1 MGGWTPWGATRP
13 IPETSVRWAMQMGSP
28 RTKKNLAFLPPRF
41 RPLPGTQDRRTGP
54 TEHLPSLP
62 PGVGARSPAVSP
74 MNPSSDPNAPWWRL
88 LNRYQWFVLVVAAL
102 GWLLDC
108 MDQQLFVLA
117 RAPAMKEL
125 LAVGFQRPAT
135 PAEIGEYGGYATAI
149 FMLGWASGGLV
160 FGVLGDRWGRA
171 KTMLLTIVLYSGF
184 TGLSA
189 FATHFADFALYRFL
203 TGLGVGGEFAV
214 GVSLVAEVMPSRARP
229 YALGLLQALS
239 TVGNMTAAFIG
250 ISLSVLEQGQ
260 NLAGWAPWRWKFVAG
275 ALPALIVIFV
285 RRGLKEPDAWLATR
299 NQPELRK
306 RMGDY
311 GELFGNPNWKL
322 PATLAG
328 ITLTGAIL
336 LAFLGPKAWSDAV
349 VLPGFSQLKLS
360 VVGVGLVSFGFGLW
374 CIFGGG
380 GDTRYRGRAVT
391 GLLLAL
397 SGVIGVWGIAFFS
410 ADLVRGVLEK
420 KLLAETLGISPDA
433 VARLIREGEV
443 KEQLAAKGIDPQFI
457 PSQLTRWTGI
467 NSMVQNF
474 GAFFGIYGYGLL
486 SQRIGRKP
494 AFAISLVSAML
505 ATAATFWFLRD
516 FKDIFIFVPLMGF
529 ATLSLF
535 GGYAIYFPELFPTR
549 LRSTGT
555 SFCYNVGRFI
565 AAAGPAA
572 LGILTGVVYED
583 TAEPLRYAG
592 ITMCAVYFIGLI
604 ALPFAPETKDQPL
617 PEEER
622 GAAH

>member
-1 MGGWTPWGATRP
+1 MS
-13 IPETSVRWAMQMGSP
+13 TSGVMNDG
-28 RTKKNLAFLPPRF
+28 
-41 RPLPGTQDRRTGP
+41 PGFQ
-54 TEHLPSLP
+54 
-62 PGVGARSPAVSP
+62 
-74 MNPSSDPNAPWWRL
+74 WWRL

-125 LAVGFQRPAT
+125 LKASWGTAPT
-135 PAEIGEYGGYATAI
+135 PGQVGEYGGYATAV

-171 KTMLLTIVLYSGF
+171 KTMLLTIVLYSGC

-189 FATHFADFALYRFL
+189 FAQRFWDFALYRFI

-214 GVSLVAEVMPSRARP
+214 GVALVAEVMPSRARP

-239 TVGNMTAAFIG
+239 TVGNMTAALIG
-250 ISLSVLEQGQ
+250 LSLSYMEQAHS
-260 NLAGWAPWRWKFVAG
+260 LAGWAPWRWKFIAG

-285 RRGLKEPDAWLATR
+285 RRGLKEPDAWLEAR
-299 NQPELRK
+299 KNPETRK

-311 GELFGNPNWKL
+311 GELFGNPNWRL
-322 PATLAG
+322 PASLAG
-328 ITLTGAIL
+328 ITLTIGIG
-336 LAFLGPKAWSDAV
+336 LAFLGPDSWANNMV
-349 VLPGFSQLKLS
+349 FPGFSQLKLTVVGIS
-360 VVGVGLVSFGFGLW
+360 VVALLFGLW
-374 CIFGGG
+374 CVYGGG
-380 GDTRYRGRAVT
+380 GDTRYRGRAMT

-420 KLLAETLGISPDA
+420 KLIADG
-433 VARLIREGEV
+433 VA
-443 KEQLAAKGIDPQFI
+443 AADI
-457 PSQLTRWTGI
+457 PAKLTRWTAI
-467 NSMVQNF
+467 NSLVQNF
-474 GAFFGIYGYGLL
+474 GAFFGIYGYGLI

-494 AFAISLVSAML
+494 AFLFSLLGAAG
-505 ATAATFWFLRD
+505 ATVATFWFLRD

-555 SFCYNVGRFI
+555 SFCYNVGRFV

-572 LGILTGVVYED
+572 LGILSGVVYKN
-583 TAEPLRYAG
+583 TSEPLRYAG
-592 ITMCAVYFIGLI
+592 ITMCAVYVIGLM
-604 ALPFAPETKDQPL
+604 ALPFAPETKGQPL

-622 GAAH
+622 GAVH

>member
-1 MGGWTPWGATRP
+1 
-13 IPETSVRWAMQMGSP
+13 
-28 RTKKNLAFLPPRF
+28 
-41 RPLPGTQDRRTGP
+41 
-54 TEHLPSLP
+54 
-62 PGVGARSPAVSP
+62 
-74 MNPSSDPNAPWWRL
+74 MNPSSDPHAPWWRL
-88 LNRYQWFVLVVAAL
+88 LNRYQWFVLIVAAL

-125 LAVGFQRPAT
+125 LTAGFQRPAT

-171 KTMLLTIVLYSGF
+171 KTMLLTIILYSGF

-189 FATHFADFALYRFL
+189 FATRFADFALYRFL

-214 GVSLVAEVMPSRARP
+214 GVALVAEVMPSRARP

-311 GELFGNPNWKL
+311 GELFGNPNWRL

-328 ITLTGAIL
+328 ITLAGAIL
-336 LAFLGPKAWSDAV
+336 LAFLGPKAWSDTPV
-349 VLPGFSQLKLS
+349 IPGFSQLKLT
-360 VVGVGLVSFGFGLW
+360 VVGVGLVSFAFGLW

-420 KLLAETLGISPDA
+420 KLLAESLGISPDE
-433 VARLIREGEV
+433 VARLMRDGGV
-443 KEQLAAKGIDPQFI
+443 KEQLAQKGIDPQFI

-516 FKDIFIFVPLMGF
+516 FQDIFLFVPLMGF

-572 LGILTGVVYED
+572 LGILTGVVYKD
-583 TAEPLRYAG
+583 TGEPLRYAG

-604 ALPFAPETKDQPL
+604 ALPFAPETRGQPL

-622 GAAH
+622 EAVH

>member
-1 MGGWTPWGATRP
+1 M
-13 IPETSVRWAMQMGSP
+13 SSP
-28 RTKKNLAFLPPRF
+28 
-41 RPLPGTQDRRTGP
+41 
-54 TEHLPSLP
+54 
-62 PGVGARSPAVSP
+62 
-74 MNPSSDPNAPWWRL
+74 SDPGFAWWRL
-88 LNRYQWFVLVVAAL
+88 LNRYQWFVLIVAAL

-125 LAVGFQRPAT
+125 LTAGFGRPAT

-149 FMLGWASGGLV
+149 FMLGWATGGLI

-171 KTMLLTIVLYSGF
+171 KTMLLTIVLYSGC

-189 FATHFADFALYRFL
+189 LSTRFWDFALYRFL

-214 GVSLVAEVMPSRARP
+214 GVALVAEVMPARARP

-239 TVGNMTAAFIG
+239 TVGNMSAALIG

-299 NQPELRK
+299 ENPELRK
-306 RMGDY
+306 KMGDY
-311 GELFGNPNWKL
+311 GELFGNPNWRL
-322 PATLAG
+322 PATCAG
-328 ITLTGAIL
+328 VTLLVAIL
-336 LAFLGPKAWSDAV
+336 FAFLGPDAWTKNQI
-349 VLPGFSQLKLS
+349 LPGFSQLKLT
-360 VVGVGLVSFGFGLW
+360 VVSIAVVALGFGLW
-374 CIFGGG
+374 CVFGGG

-420 KLLAETLGISPDA
+420 KLLGEALGISPA
-433 VARLIREGEV
+433 EV
-443 KEQLAAKGIDPQFI
+443 QAAQLAGKIKEMLAAKGVDPSLI

-467 NSMVQNF
+467 NSLVQNF

-494 AFAISLVSAML
+494 AFAASLLAAMT

-516 FKDIFIFVPLMGF
+516 FSDIFIFVPLMGF

-555 SFCYNVGRFI
+555 SFCYNVGRFV

-572 LGILTGVVYED
+572 LGILSGVVYKD
-583 TAEPLRYAG
+583 TPEPLRYAG
-592 ITMCAVYFIGLI
+592 ITMCAVYVIGLL
-604 ALPFAPETKDQPL
+604 ALPFAPETKGQPL
-617 PEEER
+617 PEEDR

>member
-1 MGGWTPWGATRP
+1 M
-13 IPETSVRWAMQMGSP
+13 S
-28 RTKKNLAFLPPRF
+28 N
-41 RPLPGTQDRRTGP
+41 
-54 TEHLPSLP
+54 
-62 PGVGARSPAVSP
+62 PAE
-74 MNPSSDPNAPWWRL
+74 SSFAWWRL
-88 LNRYQWFVLVVAAL
+88 LSRYQWFVLIVAAL

-117 RAPAMKEL
+117 RAPAMREL
-125 LAVGFQRPAT
+125 LAAGWGRAPTQ
-135 PAEIGEYGGYATAI
+135 AEIGEYGGYVTAI
-149 FMLGWASGGLV
+149 FMLGWASGGLI

-171 KTMLLTIVLYSGF
+171 KTMLLTIVLYSGL

-189 FATHFADFALYRFL
+189 FATRFWDFALYRFL

-214 GVSLVAEVMPSRARP
+214 GVALVAEVMPARARP

-239 TVGNMTAAFIG
+239 AVGNMTAALIG
-250 ISLSVLEQGQ
+250 ISLSVLEQGRQ
-260 NLAGWAPWRWKFVAG
+260 LAGWAPWRWEFIAG
-275 ALPALIVIFV
+275 ALPALVVIFV

-299 NQPELRK
+299 NNPALRK

-311 GELFGNPNWKL
+311 GELFGNPNWRL
-322 PATLAG
+322 PATLAIVTLG
-328 ITLTGAIL
+328 IAIL
-336 LAFLGPKAWSDAV
+336 LAFLGPQAWSAQE
-349 VLPGFSQLKLS
+349 VLPGFSRLKVTVIAVAFVALA
-360 VVGVGLVSFGFGLW
+360 FGAW
-374 CIFGGG
+374 CVFGGG

-420 KLLAETLGISPDA
+420 KLIADGVDRA
-433 VARLIREGEV
+433 LIP
-443 KEQLAAKGIDPQFI
+443 A
-457 PSQLTRWTGI
+457 QLTRWTGI
-467 NSMVQNF
+467 NSMVQNI
-474 GAFFGIYGYGLL
+474 GAFLGMYGYSLL

-494 AFAISLVSAML
+494 AFAISLIAAMVS
-505 ATAATFWFLRD
+505 TAATFWFLRD

-529 ATLSLF
+529 GTLSLF

-555 SFCYNVGRFI
+555 SFCYNVGRFL

-572 LGILTGVVYED
+572 LGVLSGVIYKD
-583 TAEPLRYAG
+583 TSEPLRYAG
-592 ITMCAVYFIGLI
+592 ITMCAVYLIGLA
-604 ALPFAPETKDQPL
+604 ALPFAPETRGQPL

-622 GAAH
+622 PLAH

>member
-1 MGGWTPWGATRP
+1 M
-13 IPETSVRWAMQMGSP
+13 TSDS
-28 RTKKNLAFLPPRF
+28 
-41 RPLPGTQDRRTGP
+41 
-54 TEHLPSLP
+54 
-62 PGVGARSPAVSP
+62 
-74 MNPSSDPNAPWWRL
+74 NPVAWWRL
-88 LNRYQWFVLVVAAL
+88 LNRYQWFVLLVAAA

-125 LAVGFQRPAT
+125 LSVGWGRPAT
-135 PAEIGEYGGYATAI
+135 PAEVGEYGGYSTAI

-171 KTMLLTIVLYSGF
+171 KTMLLTIVLYSGC

-189 FATHFADFALYRFL
+189 FAQRFWDFALYRFM

-214 GVSLVAEVMPSRARP
+214 GVALVAEVMPTRARP

-239 TVGNMTAAFIG
+239 TVGNMTAATIG
-250 ISLSVLEQGQ
+250 ITLSVLEKGQ
-260 NLAGWAPWRWKFVAG
+260 NLKGWAPWRWEFIAG

-285 RRGLKEPDAWLATR
+285 RRGLKEPEPWLEAR
-299 NQPELRK
+299 KNPETRK

-311 GELFGNPNWKL
+311 GELFGNPNWRL
-322 PATLAG
+322 PATCAG
-328 ITLTGAIL
+328 ITLLCGVL
-336 LAFLGPKAWSDAV
+336 LGFLGPDAWAKNM
-349 VLPGFSQLKLS
+349 VLPGFSQLKIT
-360 VVGVGLVSFGFGLW
+360 VVGIAVVALVFGIW
-374 CIFGGG
+374 CVYGGG

-420 KLLAETLGISPDA
+420 KLLADGVPPAD
-433 VARLIREGEV
+433 
-443 KEQLAAKGIDPQFI
+443 I

-474 GAFFGIYGYGLL
+474 GAFFGIYGYGLV

-494 AFAISLVSAML
+494 AFAISLVSAMVC
-505 ATAATFWFLRD
+505 TAATFWYLRD

-529 ATLSLF
+529 TTLSLF

-572 LGILTGVVYED
+572 LGILSGVVYKD

-592 ITMCAVYFIGLI
+592 ITMCAVYLIGLI
-604 ALPFAPETKDQPL
+604 ALPFAPETRGQPL

-622 GAAH
+622 GFSH

>member
-1 MGGWTPWGATRP
+1 MSMANHATDGA
-13 IPETSVRWAMQMGSP
+13 GF
-28 RTKKNLAFLPPRF
+28 K
-41 RPLPGTQDRRTGP
+41 
-54 TEHLPSLP
+54 
-62 PGVGARSPAVSP
+62 
-74 MNPSSDPNAPWWRL
+74 WWRL
-88 LNRYQWFVLVVAAL
+88 LNRYQWFVLTVAAL

-125 LAVGFQRPAT
+125 LAVGLGRAAT
-135 PAEIGEYGGYATAI
+135 PGEIGEYGGYATAI
-149 FMLGWASGGLV
+149 FMLGWATGGLI

-171 KTMLLTIVLYSGF
+171 KTMLLTIVLYSGC

-189 FATHFADFALYRFL
+189 FATQFWDFALYRFL

-214 GVSLVAEVMPSRARP
+214 GVALVAEVMPERARP

-250 ISLSVLEQGQ
+250 ISLSVLEQGNQ
-260 NLAGWAPWRWKFVAG
+260 LAGWAPWRWKFIAG

-285 RRGLKEPDAWLATR
+285 RRGLKEPEPWLAA
-299 NQPELRK
+299 RK
-306 RMGDY
+306 NPALAKKMGDY

-322 PATLAG
+322 PATLAAV
-328 ITLTGAIL
+328 TLFTGVL
-336 LAFLGPKAWSDAV
+336 LAFLGPDVWSKNMI
-349 VLPGFSQLKLS
+349 LPGFSQLKLT
-360 VVGVGLVSFGFGLW
+360 VVGIGFVALGFGIW
-374 CIFGGG
+374 CIYGGG
-380 GDTRYRGRAVT
+380 GDTQYRGRAVT

-420 KLLAETLGISPDA
+420 KLTAEALGISTLELQQ
-433 VARLIREGEV
+433 VISQGTLKARML
-443 KEQLAAKGIDPQFI
+443 AKGVDPMQI

-467 NSMVQNF
+467 SSMVQNF

-494 AFAISLVSAML
+494 AFGISLVSAML

-516 FKDIFIFVPLMGF
+516 FKDIFIFVPIMGF
-529 ATLSLF
+529 ATMSLF

-555 SFCYNVGRFI
+555 SFCYNVGRFV

-572 LGILTGVVYED
+572 LGVLSGVVYKD
-583 TAEPLRYAG
+583 TAEPLRFAG
-592 ITMCAVYFIGLI
+592 ITMCAIYVVGLI
-604 ALPFAPETKDQPL
+604 ALPFAPETKGQPL
-617 PEEER
+617 PESER
-622 GAAH
+622 GFTH

>member
-1 MGGWTPWGATRP
+1 M
-13 IPETSVRWAMQMGSP
+13 SSP
-28 RTKKNLAFLPPRF
+28 
-41 RPLPGTQDRRTGP
+41 
-54 TEHLPSLP
+54 
-62 PGVGARSPAVSP
+62 
-74 MNPSSDPNAPWWRL
+74 SDPGFAWWRL
-88 LNRYQWFVLVVAAL
+88 LNRYQWFVLIVAAL

-125 LAVGFQRPAT
+125 LTAGLGRPAT
-135 PAEIGEYGGYATAI
+135 PGEIGEYGGYATAI
-149 FMLGWASGGLV
+149 FMLGWATGGLI

-171 KTMLLTIVLYSGF
+171 KTMLLTIVLYSGC

-189 FATHFADFALYRFL
+189 FATRFWDFALYRFL

-214 GVSLVAEVMPSRARP
+214 GVALVAEVMPSRARP

-239 TVGNMTAAFIG
+239 TVGNMSAALIG

-260 NLAGWAPWRWKFVAG
+260 NLAGWAPWRWKFIAG

-299 NQPELRK
+299 ENPELRK
-306 RMGDY
+306 KMGDY
-311 GELFGNPNWKL
+311 GELFGNPNWRL
-322 PATLAG
+322 PATCAAV
-328 ITLTGAIL
+328 TLLVAIL
-336 LAFLGPKAWSDAV
+336 FAFLGPEAWTKNQI
-349 VLPGFSQLKLS
+349 LPGFSQLKLT
-360 VVGVGLVSFGFGLW
+360 VVGIAVVALGFGLW
-374 CIFGGG
+374 CVFGGG

-420 KLLAETLGISPDA
+420 KLLAEALGISPA
-433 VARLIREGEV
+433 EV
-443 KEQLAAKGIDPQFI
+443 QAAQLAGKIKEMLAAKGVDPSLI
-457 PSQLTRWTGI
+457 PSQLTKWTGI
-467 NSMVQNF
+467 NSLVQNF

-494 AFAISLVSAML
+494 AFAASLLAAMT

-516 FKDIFIFVPLMGF
+516 FSDIFIFVPLMGF

-555 SFCYNVGRFI
+555 SFCYNVGRFV

-572 LGILTGVVYED
+572 LGILSGVVYKD
-583 TAEPLRYAG
+583 TPEPLRYAG
-592 ITMCAVYFIGLI
+592 ITMCAVYVIGLV

>member
-1 MGGWTPWGATRP
+1 MSMANHATD
-13 IPETSVRWAMQMGSP
+13 G
-28 RTKKNLAFLPPRF
+28 
-41 RPLPGTQDRRTGP
+41 PGFQ
-54 TEHLPSLP
+54 
-62 PGVGARSPAVSP
+62 
-74 MNPSSDPNAPWWRL
+74 WWRL
-88 LNRYQWFVLVVAAL
+88 LNRYQWFVLTVAAL

-125 LAVGFQRPAT
+125 LAVGFGRPAT
-135 PAEIGEYGGYATAI
+135 PGEIGEYGGYATAI
-149 FMLGWASGGLV
+149 FMLGWATGGLI

-171 KTMLLTIVLYSGF
+171 KTMLLTIVLYSGC

-189 FATHFADFALYRFL
+189 FATQFWDFALYRFL

-214 GVSLVAEVMPSRARP
+214 GVALVAEVMPERARP

-250 ISLSVLEQGQ
+250 ISLSVLEQGNQ
-260 NLAGWAPWRWKFVAG
+260 LAGWAPWRWKFIAG

-285 RRGLKEPDAWLATR
+285 RRGLKEPEPWLAA
-299 NQPELRK
+299 RK
-306 RMGDY
+306 NPALAKKMGDY

-322 PATLAG
+322 PAALAG
-328 ITLTGAIL
+328 ATLFTGVL
-336 LAFLGPKAWSDAV
+336 LAFLGPDAWSKNMIV
-349 VLPGFSQLKLS
+349 PGFSQLKLT
-360 VVGVGLVSFGFGLW
+360 VVGIGFVSLAFGIW
-374 CIFGGG
+374 CIYGGG
-380 GDTRYRGRAVT
+380 GDTQYRGRAVT

-420 KLLAETLGISPDA
+420 KLTAEALGIST
-433 VARLIREGEV
+433 VELQQVISQGTLKARML
-443 KEQLAAKGIDPQFI
+443 AKGVDPMLI

-467 NSMVQNF
+467 SSMVQNF

-494 AFAISLVSAML
+494 AFGISLVSAML

-516 FKDIFIFVPLMGF
+516 FKDIFIFVPIMGF

-555 SFCYNVGRFI
+555 SFCYNVGRFV

-572 LGILTGVVYED
+572 LGVLSGVVYKD
-583 TAEPLRYAG
+583 TAEPLRLAG
-592 ITMCAVYFIGLI
+592 ITMCAIYVVGLI
-604 ALPFAPETKDQPL
+604 ALPFAPETKGQPL
-617 PEEER
+617 PESER
-622 GAAH
+622 GFTH

>member
-1 MGGWTPWGATRP
+1 M
-13 IPETSVRWAMQMGSP
+13 SS
-28 RTKKNLAFLPPRF
+28 
-41 RPLPGTQDRRTGP
+41 
-54 TEHLPSLP
+54 H
-62 PGVGARSPAVSP
+62 
-74 MNPSSDPNAPWWRL
+74 SDPGFAWWRL
-88 LNRYQWFVLVVAAL
+88 LNRYQWFVLTVAAL

-125 LAVGFQRPAT
+125 LTAGFGRPAT
-135 PAEIGEYGGYATAI
+135 PGEIGEYGGYATAI
-149 FMLGWASGGLV
+149 FMLGWATGGLI

-171 KTMLLTIVLYSGF
+171 KTMLLTIVLYSGC

-189 FATHFADFALYRFL
+189 FATRFWDFALYRFL

-214 GVSLVAEVMPSRARP
+214 GVALVAEVMPARARP

-239 TVGNMTAAFIG
+239 TVGNMSAALIG

-299 NQPELRK
+299 ENPELRK
-306 RMGDY
+306 KMGDY
-311 GELFGNPNWKL
+311 GELFGNPNWRL
-322 PATLAG
+322 PASCAAVTL
-328 ITLTGAIL
+328 LVAIL
-336 LAFLGPKAWSDAV
+336 FAFLGPDAWTKNQ
-349 VLPGFSQLKLS
+349 VLPGFSQLKLT
-360 VVGVGLVSFGFGLW
+360 VVGIAVVALGFGLW
-374 CIFGGG
+374 CVFGGG

-420 KLLAETLGISPDA
+420 KLLAEALGISSA
-433 VARLIREGEV
+433 EV
-443 KEQLAAKGIDPQFI
+443 QAAQLAGKIKEMLAAKGVDPSLI
-457 PSQLTRWTGI
+457 PSQLTKWTGI
-467 NSMVQNF
+467 NSLVQNF

-486 SQRIGRKP
+486 AQRIGRKP
-494 AFAISLVSAML
+494 AFAVSLLAAMSA
-505 ATAATFWFLRD
+505 TIATFWFLRD
-516 FKDIFIFVPLMGF
+516 FSDIFIFVPLMGF

-555 SFCYNVGRFI
+555 SFCYNVGRFV

-572 LGILTGVVYED
+572 LGILSGVVYKD
-583 TAEPLRYAG
+583 TPEPLRYAG
-592 ITMCAVYFIGLI
+592 ITMCSVYVIGLL

-617 PEEER
+617 PEEDR
-622 GAAH
+622 SAAH

>member
-1 MGGWTPWGATRP
+1 
-13 IPETSVRWAMQMGSP
+13 
-28 RTKKNLAFLPPRF
+28 
-41 RPLPGTQDRRTGP
+41 
-54 TEHLPSLP
+54 
-62 PGVGARSPAVSP
+62 

-88 LNRYQWFVLVVAAL
+88 LNRYQWFVLIVAAL

-125 LAVGFQRPAT
+125 LTAGFQRPAT

-189 FATHFADFALYRFL
+189 FATRFGDFALYRFL

-260 NLAGWAPWRWKFVAG
+260 NLAGWAPWRWKFIAG

-322 PATLAG
+322 PASLAG

-349 VLPGFSQLKLS
+349 VVPGFSQLKLS

-433 VARLIREGEV
+433 VARLIREGGV

-474 GAFFGIYGYGLL
+474 GAFFGIYGYALL

-505 ATAATFWFLRD
+505 ATVATFWFLRD
-516 FKDIFIFVPLMGF
+516 FRDIFIFVPLMGF
-529 ATLSLF
+529 TTLSLF

-555 SFCYNVGRFI
+555 SFCYNVGRFV
-565 AAAGPAA
+565 AATGPLVLGLLTSQVFAGENYP
-572 LGILTGVVYED
+572 
-583 TAEPLRYAG
+583 EPLPWRYAG
-592 ITMCAVYFIGLI
+592 VSMCSIFLLGLFV
-604 ALPFAPETKDQPL
+604 LPFCPETKGKPL
-617 PEEER
+617 PE
-622 GAAH
+622 

>member
-1 MGGWTPWGATRP
+1 M
-13 IPETSVRWAMQMGSP
+13 SSP
-28 RTKKNLAFLPPRF
+28 
-41 RPLPGTQDRRTGP
+41 
-54 TEHLPSLP
+54 
-62 PGVGARSPAVSP
+62 
-74 MNPSSDPNAPWWRL
+74 SDPGFAWWRL
-88 LNRYQWFVLVVAAL
+88 LNRYQWFVLIVAAL

-125 LAVGFQRPAT
+125 LTAGLGRQAT
-135 PAEIGEYGGYATAI
+135 PGEIGEYGGYATAI
-149 FMLGWASGGLV
+149 FMLGWATGGLI

-171 KTMLLTIVLYSGF
+171 KTMLLTIVLYSGC

-189 FATHFADFALYRFL
+189 FATRFWDFALYRFL

-214 GVSLVAEVMPSRARP
+214 GVALVAEVMPSRARP

-239 TVGNMTAAFIG
+239 TVGNMSAALIG

-299 NQPELRK
+299 ENPESRK
-306 RMGDY
+306 KMGDY
-311 GELFGNPNWKL
+311 GELFGNPNWRL
-322 PATLAG
+322 PATCAAV
-328 ITLTGAIL
+328 TLLVAIL
-336 LAFLGPKAWSDAV
+336 FAFLGPEAWTKNQI
-349 VLPGFSQLKLS
+349 LPGFSQLKLT
-360 VVGVGLVSFGFGLW
+360 VVGIAVVALSFGLW
-374 CIFGGG
+374 CVFGGG

-420 KLLAETLGISPDA
+420 KLLAEALGISPA
-433 VARLIREGEV
+433 EV
-443 KEQLAAKGIDPQFI
+443 QAAQLAGKIKEMLAAKGVDPSLI
-457 PSQLTRWTGI
+457 PSQLTKWTGI
-467 NSMVQNF
+467 NSLVQNF

-494 AFAISLVSAML
+494 AFAASLLAAMT

-516 FKDIFIFVPLMGF
+516 FSDIFIFVPLMGF

-555 SFCYNVGRFI
+555 SFCYNVGRFV

-572 LGILTGVVYED
+572 LGILSGVVYKD
-583 TAEPLRYAG
+583 TPEPLRYAG
-592 ITMCAVYFIGLI
+592 ITMCAVYVIGLV
-604 ALPFAPETKDQPL
+604 ALPFAPETKGQPL

-622 GAAH
+622 VAAH

>member
-1 MGGWTPWGATRP
+1 MSSNT
-13 IPETSVRWAMQMGSP
+13 E
-28 RTKKNLAFLPPRF
+28 
-41 RPLPGTQDRRTGP
+41 PGF
-54 TEHLPSLP
+54 
-62 PGVGARSPAVSP
+62 A
-74 MNPSSDPNAPWWRL
+74 WWRL
-88 LNRYQWFVLVVAAL
+88 LNRYQWFVLIVAAL

-125 LAVGFQRPAT
+125 LTAGLGRPAT
-135 PAEIGEYGGYATAI
+135 PAEIGEYGAYATSI
-149 FMLGWASGGLV
+149 FMLGWATGGLI

-189 FATHFADFALYRFL
+189 LATRFWDFALYRFL

-214 GVSLVAEVMPSRARP
+214 GVALVAEVLPSRVRP

-239 TVGNMTAAFIG
+239 TVGNMSAALIG
-250 ISLSVLEQGQ
+250 ISLSLLEQGQ

-275 ALPALIVIFV
+275 ALPALVVIFV
-285 RRGLKEPDAWLATR
+285 RRGLKEPDAWLAAR
-299 NQPELRK
+299 ENPELRK
-306 RMGDY
+306 KMGDY
-311 GELFGNPNWKL
+311 GELFGNPNWRL
-322 PATLAG
+322 PATCAAA
-328 ITLTGAIL
+328 TLLVAIL
-336 LAFLGPKAWSDAV
+336 LAFLGPDAWTKNQI
-349 VLPGFSQLKLS
+349 LPDFSQLKLT
-360 VVGVGLVSFGFGLW
+360 VVAIAVVALGFGLW
-374 CIFGGG
+374 CVFGGG

-420 KLLAETLGISPDA
+420 KLLAEALGISPA
-433 VARLIREGEV
+433 EV
-443 KEQLAAKGIDPQFI
+443 QAAQLAGKIKEMLADKGVDPSLI
-457 PSQLTRWTGI
+457 PSQLTKWTGI
-467 NSMVQNF
+467 NSLVQNF

-494 AFAISLVSAML
+494 AFAASLLAAMI

-516 FKDIFIFVPLMGF
+516 FSDIFIFVPLMGF

-555 SFCYNVGRFI
+555 SFCYNVGRFV

-572 LGILTGVVYED
+572 LGILSGVVYKD
-583 TAEPLRYAG
+583 TPEPLRYAG
-592 ITMCAVYFIGLI
+592 ITMCAVYVIGLV
-604 ALPFAPETKDQPL
+604 ALPFAPETRGQPL
-617 PEEER
+617 PEEEPS
-622 GAAH
+622 AVD

>member
-1 MGGWTPWGATRP
+1 MSTADNAGDAT
-13 IPETSVRWAMQMGSP
+13 G
-28 RTKKNLAFLPPRF
+28 F
-41 RPLPGTQDRRTGP
+41 G
-54 TEHLPSLP
+54 
-62 PGVGARSPAVSP
+62 
-74 MNPSSDPNAPWWRL
+74 WWRL
-88 LNRYQWFVLVVAAL
+88 LSRYQWFVLIVAAL

-125 LAVGFQRPAT
+125 LSVGLGRPAT
-135 PAEIGEYGGYATAI
+135 PGEVGEYGGYATAI
-149 FMLGWASGGLV
+149 FMLGWATGGLI

-171 KTMLLTIVLYSGF
+171 KTMLLTIVLYSGC

-189 FATHFADFALYRFL
+189 FATRFADFALYRFL

-214 GVSLVAEVMPSRARP
+214 GVALVAEVMPDRARP

-239 TVGNMTAAFIG
+239 TVGNMTAALIG
-250 ISLSVLEQGQ
+250 ISLGFMEQGA
-260 NLAGWAPWRWKFVAG
+260 NLAGWAPWRWKFIAG

-299 NQPELRK
+299 NNPELRK
-306 RMGDY
+306 KMGDY
-311 GELFGNPNWKL
+311 GELFGNPNWRT
-322 PATLAG
+322 PAALAG
-328 ITLTGAIL
+328 ITLFAGVM
-336 LAFLGPKAWSDAV
+336 LAFFGPEAWSKV
-349 VLPGFSQLKLS
+349 QIIPGFSQLKLT
-360 VVGVGLVSFGFGLW
+360 VVGVAFVALGFGIW
-374 CIFGGG
+374 CIYGGG

-420 KLLAETLGISPDA
+420 KLIAD
-433 VARLIREGEV
+433 
-443 KEQLAAKGIDPQFI
+443 GIDKALI
-457 PSQLTRWTGI
+457 PSQLTKWTGI

-494 AFAISLVSAML
+494 AFAVSLVSAML
-505 ATAATFWFLRD
+505 ATIATFWFLRD

-555 SFCYNVGRFI
+555 SFCYNVGRFV

-572 LGILTGVVYED
+572 LGVLSGVIYKD
-583 TAEPLRYAG
+583 MPEPLRYAG
-592 ITMCAVYFIGLI
+592 VTMCGVYLIGLF
-604 ALPFAPETKDQPL
+604 ALPFAPETKGQPL
-617 PEEER
+617 PESER
-622 GAAH
+622 GFSH

>member
-1 MGGWTPWGATRP
+1 M
-13 IPETSVRWAMQMGSP
+13 SS
-28 RTKKNLAFLPPRF
+28 
-41 RPLPGTQDRRTGP
+41 
-54 TEHLPSLP
+54 H
-62 PGVGARSPAVSP
+62 
-74 MNPSSDPNAPWWRL
+74 SDPGFAWWRL
-88 LNRYQWFVLVVAAL
+88 LNRYQWFVLTVAAL

-125 LAVGFQRPAT
+125 LTAGFGRPAT

-149 FMLGWASGGLV
+149 FMLGWATGGLI

-171 KTMLLTIVLYSGF
+171 KTMLLTIVLYSGC

-189 FATHFADFALYRFL
+189 FATRFWDFALYRFL

-214 GVSLVAEVMPSRARP
+214 GVALVAEVMPARARP

-239 TVGNMTAAFIG
+239 TVGNMSAALIG

-299 NQPELRK
+299 ENPELRK
-306 RMGDY
+306 KMGDY
-311 GELFGNPNWKL
+311 GELFGNPNWRL
-322 PATLAG
+322 PASCAA
-328 ITLTGAIL
+328 ITLLVAIL
-336 LAFLGPKAWSDAV
+336 FAFLGPDAWTKNQ
-349 VLPGFSQLKLS
+349 VLPGFSQLKLT
-360 VVGVGLVSFGFGLW
+360 VVGIAVVALGFGLW
-374 CIFGGG
+374 CVFGGG

-420 KLLAETLGISPDA
+420 KLLAEALGISSA
-433 VARLIREGEV
+433 EV
-443 KEQLAAKGIDPQFI
+443 QAAQLAGKIKELLAAKGVDPSLI
-457 PSQLTRWTGI
+457 PSQLTKWTGI
-467 NSMVQNF
+467 NSLVQNF

-486 SQRIGRKP
+486 AQRIGRKP
-494 AFAISLVSAML
+494 AFAVSLLAAMSA
-505 ATAATFWFLRD
+505 TIATFWFLRD
-516 FKDIFIFVPLMGF
+516 FSDIFIFVPLMGF

-555 SFCYNVGRFI
+555 SFCYNVGRFV

-572 LGILTGVVYED
+572 LGILSGVVYKD
-583 TAEPLRYAG
+583 TPEPLRYAG
-592 ITMCAVYFIGLI
+592 ITMCSVYVIGLL

-617 PEEER
+617 PEEDR
-622 GAAH
+622 SAAH

>member
-1 MGGWTPWGATRP
+1 MSAT
-13 IPETSVRWAMQMGSP
+13 TS
-28 RTKKNLAFLPPRF
+28 
-41 RPLPGTQDRRTGP
+41 TGD
-54 TEHLPSLP
+54 
-62 PGVGARSPAVSP
+62 PATFQ
-74 MNPSSDPNAPWWRL
+74 WWRL
-88 LNRYQWFVLVVAAL
+88 LNRYQWFVLIVSAL

-125 LAVGFQRPAT
+125 LSAGLGRAAT
-135 PAEIGEYGGYATAI
+135 AGEVGEYSGYATAL
-149 FMLGWASGGLV
+149 FMIGWATGGLI

-171 KTMLLTIVLYSGF
+171 KTMLLTIVLYSGC

-189 FATHFADFALYRFL
+189 FSTRFWDFALYRFL

-214 GVSLVAEVMPSRARP
+214 GVALVAEVMPSRARP

-239 TVGNMTAAFIG
+239 TVGNMTAALIG
-250 ISLSVLEQGQ
+250 LSLSVLEQGQ
-260 NLAGWAPWRWKFVAG
+260 SLAGWAPWRWKFIAG

-285 RRGLKEPDAWLATR
+285 RRGLREPDAWLATR
-299 NQPELRK
+299 SNPELRK
-306 RMGDY
+306 KMGDY
-311 GELFGNPNWKL
+311 GELCGNPRWRL
-322 PATLAG
+322 PASLAG
-328 ITLTGAIL
+328 ITLTAGIL
-336 LAFLGPKAWSDAV
+336 LAFLGPKAWSDA
-349 VLPGFSQLKLS
+349 LIFPGFSQLKL
-360 VVGVGLVSFGFGLW
+360 VVLGFACVALLFGVW
-374 CIFGGG
+374 CVFGGG
-380 GDTRYRGRAVT
+380 GDTRYRGRAVS

-420 KLLAETLGISPDA
+420 KLVANALKIDVAAAQQLLAGNRETLKA
-433 VARLIREGEV
+433 A
-443 KEQLAAKGIDPQFI
+443 LAAAKIDDKFI
-457 PSQLTRWTGI
+457 PSQLTWWTSI
-467 NSMVQNF
+467 NSMVQNL

-494 AFAISLVSAML
+494 TFAISLTAAML

-516 FKDIFIFVPLMGF
+516 FNDIFLFVPLMGF

-555 SFCYNVGRFI
+555 SFCYNVGRFV

-572 LGILTGVVYED
+572 LGILSGVVYKD

-592 ITMCAVYFIGLI
+592 ITMCAVYVLGFI
-604 ALPFAPETKDQPL
+604 ALPFAPETRGQPL

>member
-1 MGGWTPWGATRP
+1 
-13 IPETSVRWAMQMGSP
+13 
-28 RTKKNLAFLPPRF
+28 
-41 RPLPGTQDRRTGP
+41 
-54 TEHLPSLP
+54 
-62 PGVGARSPAVSP
+62 
-74 MNPSSDPNAPWWRL
+74 MNTSSDPHAPWWRL
-88 LNRYQWFVLVVAAL
+88 LNRYQWFVLIVAAL

-125 LAVGFQRPAT
+125 LSAGFQRPAT

-149 FMLGWASGGLV
+149 FMLGWAAGGLV

-171 KTMLLTIVLYSGF
+171 KTMLLTIVLYSGC

-189 FATHFADFALYRFL
+189 FATRFADFALYRFL

-214 GVSLVAEVMPSRARP
+214 GVALVAEVMPSRARP

-260 NLAGWAPWRWKFVAG
+260 HLAGWAPWRWKFVAG

-311 GELFGNPNWKL
+311 GELFGNPNWRL

-336 LAFLGPKAWSDAV
+336 LAFLGPKAWSDTPV
-349 VLPGFSQLKLS
+349 IPGFSQLKLA

-420 KLLAETLGISPDA
+420 KLLAESLGISPEE
-433 VARLIREGEV
+433 VARLMRDGGV
-443 KEQLAAKGIDPQFI
+443 KEQLAQKGIDPQYI

-494 AFAISLVSAML
+494 AFGISLVSAML
-505 ATAATFWFLRD
+505 ATVSTFWFLRD
-516 FKDIFIFVPLMGF
+516 FQDIFIFVPLMGF

-572 LGILTGVVYED
+572 LGILTGVVYKD
-583 TAEPLRYAG
+583 TTEPLRYAG

-604 ALPFAPETKDQPL
+604 ALPFAPETRGQPL
-617 PEEER
+617 PEEEQ
-622 GAAH
+622 GTVH

>member
-1 MGGWTPWGATRP
+1 MKNDP
-13 IPETSVRWAMQMGSP
+13 IP
-28 RTKKNLAFLPPRF
+28 
-41 RPLPGTQDRRTGP
+41 DTGQ
-54 TEHLPSLP
+54 
-62 PGVGARSPAVSP
+62 
-74 MNPSSDPNAPWWRL
+74 PWWQL
-88 LNRYQWFVLVVAAL
+88 LNRYQWFVLIVAAL

-125 LAVGFQRPAT
+125 LTAGFGRPAT
-135 PAEIGEYGGYATAI
+135 PAEIGEYGAYATAI
-149 FMLGWASGGLV
+149 FLLGWAAGGLV

-171 KTMLLTIVLYSGF
+171 KTMLLTIILYSGF

-189 FATHFADFALYRFL
+189 FAHRFWDFALFRFL

-214 GVSLVAEVMPSRARP
+214 GVALVAEVMPERARA
-229 YALGLLQALS
+229 YCLSLLQALS
-239 TVGNMTAAFIG
+239 TVGNVTAASIG
-250 ISLSVLEQGQ
+250 IGLSFLQESGD
-260 NLAGWAPWRWKFVAG
+260 LAGWAPWRWKFVMG

-285 RRGLKEPDAWLATR
+285 RRGLKEPDRWLEAR
-299 NQPELRK
+299 KDPELRK

-311 GELFGNPNWKL
+311 GELFGNPNWRL

-328 ITLTGAIL
+328 IVLTVGVGF
-336 LAFLGPKAWSDAV
+336 AFLGPDAWSKNMIF
-349 VLPGFSQLKLS
+349 PGFSQLKLVVVGFS
-360 VVGVGLVSFGFGLW
+360 VVALGFGIW
-374 CIFGGG
+374 CIYGGG
-380 GDTRYRGRAVT
+380 GDTTYRSRAVV

-420 KLLAETLGISPDA
+420 KLLAEALGISA
-433 VARLIREGEV
+433 AEVQRLLLSGGVPEA
-443 KEQLAAKGIDPQFI
+443 LAAAGVDPLRI

-467 NSMVQNF
+467 NSMVQNL
-474 GAFFGIYGYGLL
+474 GAFFGIYSFGLL
-486 SQRIGRKP
+486 AQRVGRKP
-494 AFAISLVSAML
+494 AFAVSLVAAMVC
-505 ATAATFWFLRD
+505 TAMTFWFLRD
-516 FKDIFIFVPLMGF
+516 FRDIFIFVPLMGF

-555 SFCYNVGRFI
+555 SFCYNVGRFL

-572 LGILTGVVYED
+572 LGILTGVVFKD

-592 ITMCAVYFIGLI
+592 IAMCSVYFIGLL
-604 ALPFAPETKDQPL
+604 ALPFAPETRGKPL
-617 PEEER
+617 PE
-622 GAAH
+622 

>member
-1 MGGWTPWGATRP
+1 M
-13 IPETSVRWAMQMGSP
+13 SSP
-28 RTKKNLAFLPPRF
+28 
-41 RPLPGTQDRRTGP
+41 
-54 TEHLPSLP
+54 
-62 PGVGARSPAVSP
+62 
-74 MNPSSDPNAPWWRL
+74 SDPGFAWWRL
-88 LNRYQWFVLVVAAL
+88 LNRYQWFVLIVAAL

-125 LAVGFQRPAT
+125 LTAGLGSPAT
-135 PAEIGEYGGYATAI
+135 PGEIGEYGGYATAI
-149 FMLGWASGGLV
+149 FMLGWATGGLI

-171 KTMLLTIVLYSGF
+171 KTMLLTIVLYSGC

-189 FATHFADFALYRFL
+189 FATRFWDFALYRFL

-214 GVSLVAEVMPSRARP
+214 GVALVAEVMPARARP

-239 TVGNMTAAFIG
+239 TVGNMSAALIG

-285 RRGLKEPDAWLATR
+285 RRGLKEPDAWLATCE
-299 NQPELRK
+299 NPELRK
-306 RMGDY
+306 KMGDY
-311 GELFGNPNWKL
+311 GELFGNPNWRL
-322 PATLAG
+322 PATCAAV
-328 ITLTGAIL
+328 TLLVAIL
-336 LAFLGPKAWSDAV
+336 FAFLGPEAWTKNQI
-349 VLPGFSQLKLS
+349 LPGFSQLKLT
-360 VVGVGLVSFGFGLW
+360 VVGIAVVALGFGLW
-374 CIFGGG
+374 CVFGGG

-420 KLLAETLGISPDA
+420 KLLAEALGISPA
-433 VARLIREGEV
+433 EV
-443 KEQLAAKGIDPQFI
+443 QAAQLAGKIKEMLAAKGVDPSLI
-457 PSQLTRWTGI
+457 PSQLTKWTGI
-467 NSMVQNF
+467 NSLVQNF

-494 AFAISLVSAML
+494 AFAASLLAAMT

-516 FKDIFIFVPLMGF
+516 FSDIFIFVPLMGF

-555 SFCYNVGRFI
+555 SFCYNVGRFV

-572 LGILTGVVYED
+572 LGILSGVVYMD
-583 TAEPLRYAG
+583 TPEPLRYAG
-592 ITMCAVYFIGLI
+592 ITMCAVYVIGLV

>member
-1 MGGWTPWGATRP
+1 MSSLT
-13 IPETSVRWAMQMGSP
+13 E
-28 RTKKNLAFLPPRF
+28 
-41 RPLPGTQDRRTGP
+41 PGF
-54 TEHLPSLP
+54 
-62 PGVGARSPAVSP
+62 A
-74 MNPSSDPNAPWWRL
+74 WWRL
-88 LNRYQWFVLVVAAL
+88 LSRYQWFVLIVAAL

-117 RAPAMKEL
+117 RAPAMREL
-125 LAVGFQRPAT
+125 LTAGWGRPPTAG
-135 PAEIGEYGGYATAI
+135 EIGEYGGYATAV

-171 KTMLLTIVLYSGF
+171 RTMLLTIVLYSGF

-189 FATHFADFALYRFL
+189 FATRFWDFALFRFL

-214 GVSLVAEVMPSRARP
+214 GVALVAEVMPARARP

-239 TVGNMTAAFIG
+239 TVGNMTAALIG
-250 ISLSVLEQGQ
+250 ISLSVLEQGHQ
-260 NLAGWAPWRWKFVAG
+260 LAGWAPWRWKFVAG
-275 ALPALIVIFV
+275 ALPALVVIFV
-285 RRGLKEPDAWLATR
+285 RRGLKEPDAWLQAR
-299 NQPELRK
+299 ANPALRK

-311 GELFGNPNWKL
+311 GELFGNPHWRL

-328 ITLTGAIL
+328 ITLAIAIG
-336 LAFLGPKAWSDAV
+336 LAFLGPDAWAAQQPI
-349 VLPGFSQLKLS
+349 PGFSRLKLT
-360 VVGVGLVSFGFGLW
+360 VVAVAGVALAFGIW
-374 CIFGGG
+374 CIYGGG

-420 KLLAETLGISPDA
+420 KLLADGVDRAL
-433 VARLIREGEV
+433 
-443 KEQLAAKGIDPQFI
+443 I

-474 GAFFGIYGYGLL
+474 GAFFGIYGYSLV

-494 AFAISLVSAML
+494 AFAISLVSAMA

-516 FKDIFIFVPLMGF
+516 FRDIFIFVPLMGF

-555 SFCYNVGRFI
+555 SFCYNVGRFV

-572 LGILTGVVYED
+572 LGILSGVIYKD
-583 TAEPLRYAG
+583 TQEPLRYAG
-592 ITMCAVYFIGLI
+592 ITMCAVYLIGLA
-604 ALPFAPETKDQPL
+604 ALPLAPETRGQPL

-622 GAAH
+622 PATH

>member
-1 MGGWTPWGATRP
+1 MSSNTD
-13 IPETSVRWAMQMGSP
+13 
-28 RTKKNLAFLPPRF
+28 
-41 RPLPGTQDRRTGP
+41 PGF
-54 TEHLPSLP
+54 
-62 PGVGARSPAVSP
+62 A
-74 MNPSSDPNAPWWRL
+74 WWRL
-88 LNRYQWFVLVVAAL
+88 LNRYQWFVLIVAAL

-125 LAVGFQRPAT
+125 LTARFGRPAT
-135 PAEIGEYGGYATAI
+135 PGEIGEYGGYATAI
-149 FMLGWASGGLV
+149 FMLGWATGGLI

-171 KTMLLTIVLYSGF
+171 KTMLLTIVLYSGC

-189 FATHFADFALYRFL
+189 FATRFWDFALYRFL

-214 GVSLVAEVMPSRARP
+214 GVALVAEVMPAKARP

-239 TVGNMTAAFIG
+239 TVGNMSAALIG
-250 ISLSVLEQGQ
+250 ISLGVLEQGQ

-299 NQPELRK
+299 ENPELRK
-306 RMGDY
+306 KMGDY
-311 GELFGNPNWKL
+311 GELFGNPNWRL
-322 PATLAG
+322 PAGCAAVTL
-328 ITLTGAIL
+328 LVAIL
-336 LAFLGPKAWSDAV
+336 FAFLGPDSWSKNL
-349 VLPGFSQLKLS
+349 VLPGFSQLKIT
-360 VVGVGLVSFGFGLW
+360 VVGIAVVALGFGLW
-374 CIFGGG
+374 CVFGGG

-420 KLLAETLGISPDA
+420 KLLAEALGISPTEVQA
-433 VARLIREGEV
+433 AQVAGKI
-443 KEQLAAKGIDPQFI
+443 KEMLASKGVDPSLI
-457 PSQLTRWTGI
+457 PSQLTKWTGI
-467 NSMVQNF
+467 NSLVQNF

-494 AFAISLVSAML
+494 AFAASLLAAMSA
-505 ATAATFWFLRD
+505 TIATFWFLRD
-516 FKDIFIFVPLMGF
+516 FSDIFIFVPLMGF

-555 SFCYNVGRFI
+555 SFCYNVGRFV

-572 LGILTGVVYED
+572 LGILSGVVYKD
-583 TAEPLRYAG
+583 TPEPLRYAG
-592 ITMCAVYFIGLI
+592 ITMCAVYVIGLV

-622 GAAH
+622 SAAH

>member
-1 MGGWTPWGATRP
+1 
-13 IPETSVRWAMQMGSP
+13 
-28 RTKKNLAFLPPRF
+28 
-41 RPLPGTQDRRTGP
+41 
-54 TEHLPSLP
+54 
-62 PGVGARSPAVSP
+62 